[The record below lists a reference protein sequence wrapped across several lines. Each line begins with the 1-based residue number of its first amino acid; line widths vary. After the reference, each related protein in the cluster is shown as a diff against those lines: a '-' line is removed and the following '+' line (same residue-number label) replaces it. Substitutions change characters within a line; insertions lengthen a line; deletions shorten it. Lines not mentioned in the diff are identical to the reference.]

1 MKVIG
6 GILLG
11 IGLLSL
17 IGGLISPSNA
27 ESGVVVFGYIL
38 KFGLIISGIVL
49 LSKQTKKKI
58 D

>member
-27 ESGVVVFGYIL
+27 DSGVVVFGYIL
-38 KFGLIISGIVL
+38 KFGLIIIGIVL
-49 LSKQTKKKI
+49 LSKETKKNN
-58 D
+58 